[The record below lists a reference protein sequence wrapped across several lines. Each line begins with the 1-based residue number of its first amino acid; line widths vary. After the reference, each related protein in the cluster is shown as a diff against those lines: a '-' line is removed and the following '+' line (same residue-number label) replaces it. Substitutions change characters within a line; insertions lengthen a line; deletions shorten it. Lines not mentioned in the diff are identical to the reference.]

1 MPLNSPQRHESN
13 LLALILHLG
22 ACVDQSNFRASL
34 ALEAAARRYSQ
45 YVFANMPKGGSPDWS
60 VAEDWLGSEE
70 LESGAA
76 VDTQQRE
83 YVAKAMQEKALIMK
97 ETRKAREELGRL
109 PRQRDQY
116 PRPIRIGQEWVWLRR
131 SACCCGI

>member
-1 MPLNSPQRHESN
+1 M
-13 LLALILHLG
+13 I
-22 ACVDQSNFRASL
+22 
-34 ALEAAARRYSQ
+34 Q
-45 YVFANMPKGGSPDWS
+45 YVYANMPKGGSPDWS

-83 YVAKAMQEKALIMK
+83 HVAKAMQEKALIMK

-109 PRQRDQY
+109 PRQRNQQQG
-116 PRPIRIGQEWVWLRR
+116 GQGDGKDKKP
-131 SACCCGI
+131 S

>member
-1 MPLNSPQRHESN
+1 MPLNSPQRRESN
-13 LLALILHLG
+13 VLALILHLG

-34 ALEAAARRYSQ
+34 ALEAAARRYSLIQ

-83 YVAKAMQEKALIMK
+83 YVAKVMQEKALIMK
-97 ETRKAREELGRL
+97 ETCKAREKLGRL
-109 PRQRDQY
+109 PRQRNAQKPEGAGDGPQ
-116 PRPIRIGQEWVWLRR
+116 
-131 SACCCGI
+131 